1 MHRRVIS
8 ALLVT
13 AAVAAVP
20 STAAAQAPPEAAA
33 RAFADTAL
41 RAAPQ
46 IAAASE
52 QLAVLQ
58 QRPACKV
65 RVPKR
70 HRAQVNELKTMFH
83 VAHTIAGF
91 TREVAPV
98 LLRASHELHAVHTSD
113 PALVAGRTGWRRL
126 RRAYEGFAA
135 LPDGDPCAEVR
146 AFVANGFR
154 HTRTT
159 RRTER
164 AFHATMAWDTS
175 DIDRRMARAVA
186 RLVELGVSAEDA
198 DAFDGELGE

>member
-1 MHRRVIS
+1 MRRRFIA
-8 ALLVT
+8 ALLAS

-20 STAAAQAPPEAAA
+20 ATAAAQAPPEAAA

-41 RAAPQ
+41 RVAPE
-46 IAAASE
+46 IAAASK
-52 QLAVLQ
+52 QLAALQ

-65 RVPKR
+65 RVPRR
-70 HRAQVNELKTMFH
+70 HRAQVSELKTMFH

-91 TREVAPV
+91 TRDVGPA
-98 LLRASHELHAVHTSD
+98 LLRASNELHAVETTD
-113 PALVAGRTGWRRL
+113 PALMAGRTAWRRL

-146 AFVANGFR
+146 AFVANDFR

-159 RRTER
+159 RRTAR

-175 DIDRRMARAVA
+175 DIDRRMKRAA
-186 RLVELGVSAEDA
+186 ERLVELGVSAADA